1 MYMKNVHAFSIINYR
16 SIRMYTSY
24 FVGCLEN
31 QFHIALNSLTSSES
45 CQNCPANSISPGG
58 FASYCTCVE
67 GYGRKM
73 SMSLSSDCEGVY
85 VFSKYHEKSNAP
97 FAMPTLYKSL

>member
-1 MYMKNVHAFSIINYR
+1 MSASSRRPHFRESR
-16 SIRMYTSY
+16 IRGYTVLPI

-31 QFHIALNSLTSSES
+31 QFHIALDSLTSSES
-45 CQNCPANSISPGG
+45 CQNCPANSTSPGG

-73 SMSLSSDCEGVY
+73 SMNLFSDCEGVHSKSCTLSVIY
-85 VFSKYHEKSNAP
+85 SEYCVFSI
-97 FAMPTLYKSL
+97 